1 MKIFRIVSFPQPK
14 RGTEAAKEYYSEIKN
29 LNVNF
34 SSSLMKVARS
44 VNRWMKEDFPNLYK
58 ELIGKN

>member
-1 MKIFRIVSFPQPK
+1 MKIFRIVSFQPK
-14 RGTEAAKEYYSEIKN
+14 RGTEAAKEYYFEIKN

-34 SSSLMKVARS
+34 SSSLMKVVRS
-44 VNRWMKEDFPNLYK
+44 VNRLMKEDFPNLYK